1 MISNE
6 ELKEFL
12 PMLLQNTAALEKSV
26 IGSFANICEKEN
38 VNYILYFLNNE
49 NQLEIYTSDLSR
61 EAVNIPKEKTL
72 IYINALL
79 PSISD
84 ILAIYSESEEDKE
97 SFYKFFIDLLKD
109 SFKENEVHTLMYD
122 SENKCF
128 ATSDGAS
135 WRKEKITKFIDIEK
149 LILNMTK

>member
-38 VNYILYFLNNE
+38 VNYILYFLNADN
-49 NQLEIYTSDLSR
+49 NIEIFTANADR
-61 EAVNIPKEKTL
+61 EAVTVEKEKE
-72 IYINALL
+72 IIFINALL

-84 ILAIYSESEEDKE
+84 ILAIYSESEEDKN
-97 SFYKFFIDLLKD
+97 SFYSFFIDLLKE
-109 SFKENEVHTLMYD
+109 SFRENLVHTLMYD
-122 SENKCF
+122 NENKIF
-128 ATSDGAS
+128 ATSDSNS
-135 WRKEKITKFIDIEK
+135 WRKEKITKFINIEK